1 MKKIILI
8 SPFAKKMR
16 DRLPNGNEKINPKN
30 YPFWDDVVR
39 VLQKKNYHVIQ
50 IGVKGESAIGA
61 DEIKHNLSLQ
71 ELQKLL
77 NSCDSWIAVDTF
89 FQHFATY
96 YGKKGV
102 VIFSKSDPNI
112 FGYDQNINLLKDRKN
127 LRPDQFGLWESVDF
141 NINDFVEPNAVID
154 AVEKLLL

>member
-1 MKKIILI
+1 MKKTIIV

-16 DRLPNGNEKINPKN
+16 NRLPNGDEKINPKN
-30 YPFWDDVVR
+30 YPFWNDVVR

-50 IGVKGESAIGA
+50 IGVEGESSIGA
-61 DEIKHNLSLQ
+61 DEIRHNLSLQ

-77 NSCDSWIAVDTF
+77 NSCDSWISVDTF

-96 YGKKGV
+96 YRKRGV
-102 VIFSKSDPNI
+102 VIFGKSDPNI

-127 LRPDQFGLWESVDF
+127 LRPDQFGLWETVDF